1 MEVIDQIRHTA
12 NIIEIASQ
20 YTTLKRSG
28 RRHVGL
34 CPFHSE
40 KSPSFFVDDD
50 KQLYHCFGC
59 GAGGDIFTLLME
71 KEKFSFPETVQ
82 YLAEKYNIPLPEQ
95 KQFSPQYQ
103 SLKENIYKITEDALA
118 FFKKNLFNTTEG
130 QKAQDYLKKRSVS
143 PEMTQKLK
151 LGYALNSWD
160 GLLSFFR
167 RKQVSLGLLEQ
178 AGLILRRQNKEGY
191 YDRFRG
197 RIIFPIFNDRTGKV
211 VAFGGRSL
219 FDEEPKYL
227 NSPDTPIYSK
237 GNLLYGLNFSREDIR
252 SKDELILVEG
262 YTDYLALYQ
271 AGITHTAAS
280 LGTSLTPQQIDLAR
294 RRYTSKIIACY
305 DGDTAG
311 HKAAFRAVSL
321 CFEQGAEIR
330 VVNLPQGSDPDSIIT
345 KKGPEKF
352 MAFVQDSSSGL
363 KFLID
368 YYAQGKSL
376 ISPEEK
382 ARVAREVFNE
392 IKKIPDAIVRSEYL
406 KIISEQLDIDEMEFR
421 KTIRQKKET
430 QKRTAPIFFFE
441 AERRLLQIIFHDDRL
456 AAEAFKA
463 IHVDD
468 YQGLTSEPIFTLF
481 AGYFKMRKKPDFHE
495 FKQKI
500 EAPLF
505 SSLSQA
511 LLETTPSPSLEEMQ
525 DCLSALRQYSL
536 SQQLKRLKSQI
547 VNMKKKGEQEKIA
560 PLLNKIMDINKNL
573 YELSRQS
580 HIEGIKK
587 KDMHAEIK
595 H

>member
-1 MEVIDQIRHTA
+1 MEIIDQIRHTA
-12 NIIEIASQ
+12 NLIEIASQ

-71 KEKFSFPETVQ
+71 KEKFSFPETIR
-82 YLAEKYNIPLPEQ
+82 YLAEKYNIPLPDQ

-103 SLKENIYKITEDALA
+103 SLKENIYKVTEEALA
-118 FFKKNLFNTTEG
+118 FFKKNLFNTAEG
-130 QKAQDYLKKRSVS
+130 QKAQDYLKKRNVS
-143 PEMTQKLK
+143 PEMIQKLK
-151 LGYALNSWD
+151 LGYALSSWD
-160 GLLSFFR
+160 GLLNFFR
-167 RKQVSLGLLEQ
+167 RKQVSQGLLEQ

-197 RIIFPIFNDRTGKV
+197 RIIFPIFDDRTGKV

-227 NSPDTPIYSK
+227 NSPDTPVYSK

-271 AGITHTAAS
+271 AGITHAAAS

-305 DGDTAG
+305 DGDMAG
-311 HKAAFRAVSL
+311 RKAAFRAVSL
-321 CFEQGAEIR
+321 CFEQGAEVR
-330 VVNLPQGSDPDSIIT
+330 VVNLPQGSDPDSIISKQGP
-345 KKGPEKF
+345 KKF
-352 MAFVQDSSSGL
+352 LTLVQESSSGL
-363 KFLID
+363 KFMID
-368 YYAQGKSL
+368 YFSHGKSL
-376 ISPEEK
+376 SSPEEK

-406 KIISEQLDIDEMEFR
+406 KTISEHLDIDEKEFR
-421 KTIRQKKET
+421 KTIRQKSDT
-430 QKRTAPIFFFE
+430 QRRATPITFLE

-456 AAEAFKA
+456 AAEVFKA
-463 IHVDD
+463 IQADD
-468 YQGLTSEPIFTLF
+468 YQGLSSEPIFTLF
-481 AGYFKMRKKPDFHE
+481 SGYFKKGKNPDFHE
-495 FKQKI
+495 FKQQI
-500 EAPLF
+500 EASLF

-511 LLETTPSPSLEEMQ
+511 LLESAPGPSLEEMQ
-525 DCLSALRQYSL
+525 DCLSSLRQYSL
-536 SQQLKRLKSQI
+536 SQQLRRLKSQI
-547 VNMKKKGEQEKIA
+547 VNMKKNGEQEKIA
-560 PLLNKIMDINKNL
+560 TLLNKIMDINKNL
-573 YELSRQS
+573 YELSRQNQ
-580 HIEGIKK
+580 IEGIRKQ
-587 KDMHAEIK
+587 DMHAETK

>member
-1 MEVIDQIRHTA
+1 MEVIDHIRQTA
-12 NIIEIASQ
+12 NILEIASQ

-71 KEKFSFPETVQ
+71 KERFSFPETVRF
-82 YLAEKYNIPLPEQ
+82 LAEKYNIPLPDK

-103 SLKENIYKITEDALA
+103 SLKENIYKITEEALA
-118 FFKKNLFNTTEG
+118 YFKKNLFNTTEG
-130 QKAQDYLKKRSVS
+130 QKALAYLKKRNISE
-143 PEMTQKLK
+143 EMIQKLK
-151 LGYALNSWD
+151 LGYALSSWD
-160 GLLSFFR
+160 GLLSYFR
-167 RKQVSLGLLEQ
+167 RKQTSLSLLEQ

-197 RIIFPIFNDRTGKV
+197 RIIFPIFDDRTGKA

-227 NSPDTPIYSK
+227 NSPDTPVYSK

-271 AGITHTAAS
+271 AGITYAAAS

-305 DGDTAG
+305 DGDIAG
-311 HKAAFRAVSL
+311 RKAAYRAVSL
-321 CFEQGAEIR
+321 CFEHGAEIR
-330 VVNLPQGSDPDSIIT
+330 VVNLPKDSDPDSIIS
-345 KKGPEKF
+345 KKGPKAF
-352 MAFVQDSSSGL
+352 MSLVQASSSGF

-368 YYAQGKSL
+368 YYAQGRSL
-376 ISPEEK
+376 TSPEEK

-392 IKKIPDAIVRSEYL
+392 IKKIPDAIARSEYL
-406 KIISEQLDIDEMEFR
+406 KQICEYLDIDEMEFR
-421 KTIRQKKET
+421 KTIKQKTGT
-430 QKRTAPIFFFE
+430 QKRTTPIIFFE

-456 AAEAFKA
+456 AAEVFKA
-463 IHVDD
+463 IHSDD

-481 AGYFKMRKKPDFHE
+481 AGYFKKGKNPDFHE
-495 FKQKI
+495 FKEKI
-500 EAPLF
+500 EGPLF
-505 SSLSQA
+505 SSLSEA
-511 LLETTPSPSLEEMQ
+511 LLESAPSPSLEEMQ
-525 DCLSALRQYSL
+525 DCLSTLRQYSL
-536 SQQLKRLKSQI
+536 TQQLKRLKSQI
-547 VNMKKKGEQEKIA
+547 VSLKQKGEPAKLA

-573 YELSRQS
+573 YELSQKT
-580 HIEGIKK
+580 H
-587 KDMHAEIK
+587 
-595 H
+595 

>member
-1 MEVIDQIRHTA
+1 MEVIDHIRQTA

-71 KEKFSFPETVQ
+71 KERFTFPEAVRF
-82 YLAEKYNIPLPEQ
+82 LAEKYNIPLPDK

-103 SLKENIYKITEDALA
+103 SLKENIYKITEEALA

-130 QKAQDYLKKRSVS
+130 QKALVYLKKRNIS
-143 PEMTQKLK
+143 EDMIQKLK
-151 LGYALNSWD
+151 LGYALSSWD

-167 RKQVSLGLLEQ
+167 RKQTSLNLLEQ

-197 RIIFPIFNDRTGKV
+197 RIIFPIFDDRTGKA

-227 NSPDTPIYSK
+227 NSPDTPVYSK

-252 SKDELILVEG
+252 NKDELILVEG

-271 AGITHTAAS
+271 SGITHTAAS

-305 DGDTAG
+305 DGDIAG
-311 HKAAFRAVSL
+311 RKAAYRAVSL
-321 CFEQGAEIR
+321 CFEHGAEIR
-330 VVNLPQGSDPDSIIT
+330 VVNLPKGSDPDSIIS
-345 KKGPEKF
+345 KKGPKAF
-352 MAFVQDSSSGL
+352 MSLVQESSSGF
-363 KFLID
+363 KFLVD
-368 YYAQGKSL
+368 YYAQGKPL
-376 ISPEEK
+376 TTPEEK
-382 ARVAREVFNE
+382 ARVARDVFHE
-392 IKKIPDAIVRSEYL
+392 IRKIPDAIVRSEYL
-406 KIISEQLDIDEMEFR
+406 KQISEYLDIDEKEFR
-421 KTIRQKKET
+421 KTIKQKTGT
-430 QKRTAPIFFFE
+430 QKRTAPITFLE

-456 AAEAFKA
+456 AAEVFKT
-463 IHVDD
+463 IHSDD
-468 YQGLTSEPIFTLF
+468 YHGLTSEPIFTLF
-481 AGYFKMRKKPDFHE
+481 AGYFKKGKNPDFHE
-495 FKQKI
+495 FKEKI

-511 LLETTPSPSLEEMQ
+511 LLESTPSPSLDEMQ
-525 DCLSALRQYSL
+525 DCLSTLRQYSL
-536 SQQLKRLKSQI
+536 SKQLKRLKSQI
-547 VNMKKKGEQEKIA
+547 VDMKQKGEPAKIA
-560 PLLNKIMDINKNL
+560 PLLNKIMDINRNL
-573 YELSRQS
+573 YELSQKT
-580 HIEGIKK
+580 H
-587 KDMHAEIK
+587 
-595 H
+595 

>member
-1 MEVIDQIRHTA
+1 MEVIDQIRQTA

-40 KSPSFFVDDD
+40 KTPSFFVDDD

-71 KEKFSFPETVQ
+71 KEKFTFPEAVRF
-82 YLAEKYNIPLPEQ
+82 LAEKYNIPLPD
-95 KQFSPQYQ
+95 KKKFSPQYQ
-103 SLKENIYKITEDALA
+103 SLKASITKVTEEALA

-130 QKAQDYLKKRSVS
+130 QKALAYLKKRNISDD
-143 PEMTQKLK
+143 MIQKLK

-167 RKQVSLGLLEQ
+167 RKQVSPALLEQ

-197 RIIFPIFNDRTGKV
+197 RVIFPIFDDRTGNV

-227 NSPDTPIYSK
+227 NSPDTPVYSK

-252 SKDELILVEG
+252 RQDELILVEG

-271 AGITHTAAS
+271 AGITYVAAS

-311 HKAAFRAVSL
+311 RKAAYRAVSL

-330 VVNLPQGSDPDSIIT
+330 VVNLPQGSDPDSIVV
-345 KKGPEKF
+345 KKGPK
-352 MAFVQDSSSGL
+352 
-363 KFLID
+363 KFLSLVSESLTGLEFLIS
-368 YYAQGKSL
+368 YFKQGKTLS
-376 ISPEEK
+376 SPEEK
-382 ARVAREVFNE
+382 ARIAREVFNE
-392 IKKIPDAIVRSEYL
+392 IRKIPDAIVRSEYL
-406 KIISEQLDIDEMEFR
+406 RKISEQLDIDEKELR
-421 KTIRQKKET
+421 KNIKQKIEP
-430 QKRTAPIFFFE
+430 QKRSTPLSFLE
-441 AERRLLQIIFHDDRL
+441 AERRLLQIIFHDDRM
-456 AAEAFKA
+456 AAEVFKA
-463 IHVDD
+463 IRADD
-468 YQGLTSEPIFTLF
+468 YQNLISAPIFTLF
-481 AGYFKMRKKPDFHE
+481 AGYFKQGKTPDFHE

-505 SSLSQA
+505 STLSQA
-511 LLETTPSPSLEEMQ
+511 LLESAPSPNVEEMQ
-525 DCLSALRQYSL
+525 DCLSTLRQYSL

-547 VNMKKKGEQEKIA
+547 AQMKQQGEQEKIT
-560 PLLNKIMDINKNL
+560 PLLNKIMDIHKNL
-573 YELSRQS
+573 YELNN
-580 HIEGIKK
+580 
-587 KDMHAEIK
+587 
-595 H
+595 

>member
-1 MEVIDQIRHTA
+1 MEVIDHIRQSA

-40 KSPSFFVDDD
+40 KTPSFFVDDD

-71 KEKFSFPETVQ
+71 KEKFSFPEAVRF
-82 YLAEKYNIPLPEQ
+82 LAEKYNIPLPEK

-103 SLKENIYKITEDALA
+103 TLKENIFKITEDAMA
-118 FFKKNLFNTTEG
+118 FFKKNLFNTAEG
-130 QKAQDYLKKRSVS
+130 RKALEYLRKRKISDD
-143 PEMTQKLK
+143 MLQKLK

-167 RKQVSLGLLEQ
+167 RKQVSPALLEQ
-178 AGLILRRQNKEGY
+178 AGLILRRQKKEGY

-197 RIIFPIFNDRTGKV
+197 RIIFPIFDDRTGKV

-227 NSPDTPIYSK
+227 NSPDTPVYSK

-262 YTDYLALYQ
+262 YTDYLSLYQ
-271 AGITHTAAS
+271 AGITHAAAS
-280 LGTSLTPQQIDLAR
+280 LGTSLTPQQIDLVR

-305 DGDTAG
+305 DGDMAG
-311 HKAAFRAVSL
+311 RKAAYRAVSL
-321 CFEQGAEIR
+321 CFEQGAEIK
-330 VVNLPQGSDPDSIIT
+330 VAILPQGTDPDSIVS
-345 KKGPEKF
+345 KKGSKRF
-352 MAFVQDSSSGL
+352 LSLVQESLTGL
-363 KFLID
+363 EFLID
-368 YYAQGKSL
+368 YFKQGKTLST
-376 ISPEEK
+376 PEEK
-382 ARVAREVFNE
+382 ARIAREVFSE
-392 IKKIPDAIVRSEYL
+392 LKKIPDAIVRSEYL
-406 KIISEQLDIDEMEFR
+406 RKISEQLDLDERELR
-421 KTIRQKKET
+421 KSIKQKVEPLQRSASLT
-430 QKRTAPIFFFE
+430 FLE
-441 AERRLLQIIFHDDRL
+441 AERRLLQIIFQDDRL
-456 AAEAFKA
+456 AAEVFKA
-463 IHVDD
+463 IQADD
-468 YQGLTSEPIFTLF
+468 YRSLTSEPIFTLF
-481 AGYFKMRKKPDFHE
+481 AGYFKQGKMPDFHE

-511 LLETTPSPSLEEMQ
+511 LLESAPDPSIEEIQ
-525 DCLSALRQYSL
+525 DCLSTLRQYSL

-547 VNMKKKGEQEKIA
+547 VQLKQRGEQDKIA
-560 PLLNKIMDINKNL
+560 PLLNKIMDIHKNL
-573 YELSRQS
+573 YELNN
-580 HIEGIKK
+580 
-587 KDMHAEIK
+587 
-595 H
+595 

>member
-71 KEKFSFPETVQ
+71 KEKFSFPETIR
-82 YLAEKYNIPLPEQ
+82 YLAEKYNIPLPDQ

-103 SLKENIYKITEDALA
+103 SLKENIYKVTEEALA
-118 FFKKNLFNTTEG
+118 FFKKNLLNTTEG
-130 QKAQDYLKKRSVS
+130 QKALDYLKKRGVS
-143 PEMTQKLK
+143 PEMIQKLK

-160 GLLSFFR
+160 GLLSFFK
-167 RKQVSLGLLEQ
+167 RKEASLGLLEQ

-197 RIIFPIFNDRTGKV
+197 RIIFPIVDDRTGKV

-219 FDEEPKYL
+219 YDEEPKYL
-227 NSPDTPIYSK
+227 NSPDTPVYSK

-271 AGITHTAAS
+271 AGIKHAAAS

-311 HKAAFRAVSL
+311 HKAAYRAVSL

-330 VVNLPQGSDPDSIIT
+330 VVNLPQGSDPDSIIS
-345 KKGPEKF
+345 KKGPKEF
-352 MAFVQDSSSGL
+352 MTLVQDSSSGL

-368 YYAQGKSL
+368 YFSQGKSL
-376 ISPEEK
+376 TSPEEK

-406 KIISEQLDIDEMEFR
+406 KTISERLNIDEREFR
-421 KTIRQKKET
+421 RTIKQKNET
-430 QKRTAPIFFFE
+430 QKRTVPLTFLE

-456 AAEAFKA
+456 AAEVFKA
-463 IHVDD
+463 IQADD

-481 AGYFKMRKKPDFHE
+481 SGYFKKGKNPDFHE
-495 FKQKI
+495 FKQQI
-500 EAPLF
+500 DAPLF

-511 LLETTPSPSLEEMQ
+511 LLESTPSPSLEEMQ
-525 DCLSALRQYSL
+525 ECLSSLRQYSL
-536 SQQLKRLKSQI
+536 SLQLKRLKSQI
-547 VNMKKKGEQEKIA
+547 INMKQKGEEKKIT

-573 YELSRQS
+573 YELSRQAP
-580 HIEGIKK
+580 IE
-587 KDMHAEIK
+587 EIK
-595 H
+595 NKNTYAGTKH